1 MPNHSSAKKMMRVI
15 ARRTLSNRVRKSR
28 VRNSVKAFL
37 AVLAADSPIEDAVA
51 AFRKAE
57 SNIHKC
63 VNKGIFH
70 RNTAARK
77 VKSLA
82 AKLKQFDLA
91 RLQQEG

>member
-1 MPNHSSAKKMMRVI
+1 MPNHSSAKKMVRVI
-15 ARRTLSNRVRKSR
+15 ERRTRSNRVRKSR

-37 AVLAADSPIEDAVA
+37 AALDNNSPIEDAVA

-77 VKSLA
+77 VKALA
-82 AKLKQFDLA
+82 GRLKAFDLA
-91 RLQQEG
+91 RLQQG